1 MERTIETL
9 KARAVKL
16 GYTVGAEKPATLG
29 EIAKLEAISGRH
41 LSKASKAYFTTYGSV
56 VILINQDNF
65 NLWTESAAELIVSLQ
80 DDRKWARLNALS
92 LVEYI
97 RYSWS
102 NGKEHLSPEHLGQEG
117 YDLLNG
123 LICIGMMSDGYC
135 EEYGY
140 IIERPDDQFCLYVWH
155 QDDRLHNPED
165 DKPMP
170 LAELLHRCIDYY
182 EKNSEDFSMG
192 SLGEF
197 LNT

>member
-1 MERTIETL
+1 MERTIEAL
-9 KARAVKL
+9 KARVVKL
-16 GYTVGAEKPATLG
+16 GYEVREENPATLD

-41 LSKASKAYFTTYGSV
+41 LSKASKTYLTTYGAV
-56 VILINQDNF
+56 AILIDEADF

-102 NGKEHLSPEHLGQEG
+102 NDKDHLSPENLGQEA
-117 YDLLNG
+117 YDLLDG
-123 LICIGMMSDGYC
+123 LICIGMMSDGYY
-135 EEYGY
+135 EENGY
-140 IIERPDDQFCLYVWH
+140 IIERPDDQFSLYVWH

-170 LAELLHRCIDYY
+170 LEELLHRCIDYY
-182 EKNSEDFSMG
+182 EKNPEDFSMG
-192 SLGEF
+192 ALGDF